1 MKFLTSF
8 LFPISS
14 SSSSSIAA
22 SVFVPDSSNHLYN
35 CLSRPF
41 SLVGSRRSFRISS
54 RRYCSQDSQHYQN
67 FVDGMFVRENSNE
80 STTMSSASVSTT
92 GSTHTHPKTKK
103 KQGKKLSKSQLKK
116 ISKEESAREASWNL
130 FSNFYS
136 PFYGIDRWK
145 QLLEALKKP
154 TRYCALVNRYYADP
168 VFLQELL
175 GVSSNSNNGESRSR
189 TTTSTT
195 IPSDRIPG
203 ILIRINDI
211 DNSESNTHTTDHLLW
226 PAPSS
231 YSDLNGIYP
240 YYPMDAASLIP
251 VLCLNLPTAG
261 PKNIQILDMCSAP
274 GGKALGICM
283 MWNIQQNDGHLYCTD
298 VSSDRRSR
306 LKRTISSY
314 IPAHI
319 RENHISVLPGDGTSN
334 TFFAQFGHN
343 RFDRILVDAPCSSE
357 RHLIFN
363 EKELLK
369 WGVGRSKINAKRQV
383 ALLWNALRLTKPGGR
398 IVYSTCSLS
407 PYENDHVIEK
417 VLLKI
422 RKQRYPSSSN
432 ASAGRE
438 SAKHLT
444 VVPLHAVSDVRIG
457 GDATKY
463 GYHILPDVSDSW
475 GPIYVCALDVVDGE
489 PPFIGNNLDEQMT
502 MHEEDE
508 DCDESDQATSCS
520 FSDDYKL

>member
-1 MKFLTSF
+1 
-8 LFPISS
+8 
-14 SSSSSIAA
+14 
-22 SVFVPDSSNHLYN
+22 
-35 CLSRPF
+35 
-41 SLVGSRRSFRISS
+41 
-54 RRYCSQDSQHYQN
+54 
-67 FVDGMFVRENSNE
+67 
-80 STTMSSASVSTT
+80 
-92 GSTHTHPKTKK
+92 
-103 KQGKKLSKSQLKK
+103 
-116 ISKEESAREASWNL
+116 
-130 FSNFYS
+130 
-136 PFYGIDRWK
+136 
-145 QLLEALKKP
+145 
-154 TRYCALVNRYYADP
+154 
-168 VFLQELL
+168 
-175 GVSSNSNNGESRSR
+175 
-189 TTTSTT
+189 
-195 IPSDRIPG
+195 
-203 ILIRINDI
+203 
-211 DNSESNTHTTDHLLW
+211 
-226 PAPSS
+226 
-231 YSDLNGIYP
+231 
-240 YYPMDAASLIP
+240 
-251 VLCLNLPTAG
+251 
-261 PKNIQILDMCSAP
+261 
-274 GGKALGICM
+274 
-283 MWNIQQNDGHLYCTD
+283 MWNIQQNDGNLYCTD

-334 TFFAQFGHN
+334 TFFAQFGYN

-363 EKELLK
+363 EKEMLK

-407 PYENDHVIEK
+407 PHENDHVIEK

-438 SAKHLT
+438 TAKHLT
-444 VVPLHAVSDVRIG
+444 VVPLQGVSDIRIG

-489 PPFIGNNLDEQMT
+489 PPFLDINLDELMT

-508 DCDESDQATSCS
+508 DCDESDQATSCDLS
-520 FSDDYKL
+520 